1 VLPQVPPGR
10 GRPPMAGST
19 TRWPSGRCA
28 MCPAGAGRRGGRRR
42 HPATRGCLGLGR
54 KGLSTDIT
62 PLVAVSPARWGHATR
77 AHLHNREPRTEH
89 LPVSMLR
96 PRVSVSPGVVARTR
110 RLGVNPVSGA
120 DGHPGVRRQGRTR
133 PPTHEETPATLPAL
147 RTRYAL
153 AQHENERSRVEGYRD
168 GPRAAGGTGATPMAL
183 LLAARAVCRFCCRT
197 VGEHGPAWAIRQIA
211 VNRAGAPSPIP
222 RVAKTALGAPTNR
235 PRSQR
240 SGPWP
245 RRRLRAPP
253 GSWPGPSCDSS
264 PLRGRS
270 PARWVGRCPPAGH
283 RPTEARHLPGR
294 CDQQTGDQV
303 GREAEAGEG
312 GPRSGSRARAA
323 GSHGGSLAAW
333 TRSPPMQ

>member
-1 VLPQVPPGR
+1 MKKRQRRCRRYGRAMRLRSTRTNAQEWRPQRRSSRSRGDWRDPYGPP
-10 GRPPMAGST
+10 
-19 TRWPSGRCA
+19 
-28 MCPAGAGRRGGRRR
+28 
-42 HPATRGCLGLGR
+42 
-54 KGLSTDIT
+54 
-62 PLVAVSPARWGHATR
+62 
-77 AHLHNREPRTEH
+77 
-89 LPVSMLR
+89 
-96 PRVSVSPGVVARTR
+96 TR
-110 RLGVNPVSGA
+110 RSC
-120 DGHPGVRRQGRTR
+120 
-133 PPTHEETPATLPAL
+133 
-147 RTRYAL
+147 
-153 AQHENERSRVEGYRD
+153 
-168 GPRAAGGTGATPMAL
+168 
-183 LLAARAVCRFCCRT
+183 VCRFCCRT

-240 SGPWP
+240 SGPGP